1 MVRFLTAT
9 AAALAAAVALSGSA
23 QAAPEDDFLAV
34 LAGTPGFTING
45 FTGPML
51 TGAGQQ
57 ACGHLRDGMS
67 IDETTAAMMWYPG
80 ATNAAMKALV
90 VAAHQTL
97 CPDMKAS

>member
-9 AAALAAAVALSGSA
+9 VAALAAGVALSATA

-34 LAGTPGFTING
+34 LANTPGVTVNG
-45 FTGPML
+45 LTGPML

-67 IDETTAAMMWYPG
+67 IDDTTAAMMWYPG
-80 ATNAAMKALV
+80 ASTALMRALV
-90 VAAHQTL
+90 GAAHQTL
-97 CPDMKAS
+97 CPDVKAS